1 LNAPILRFLEE
12 RSAEMLELL
21 RRLVEADSPSTDK
34 ASVDSAGAL
43 LASALEQAGARVDR
57 IPVAEYGDHLRAE
70 LAIGESGRDPVLVL
84 GHLDTVWECGTLREM
99 PFRVE
104 EGRAFGPGVF
114 DMKGGLVQLVFAFRA
129 LHELGIR
136 GVRAVAFIN
145 SDEEVGSLSSRQ
157 LIEDEARRSRAV
169 FVLEPSLPPDG
180 KLKTFRKG
188 VGIFQL
194 SIKGKAAHA
203 GLDPGKGVSA
213 IEELAR
219 QILALHQLSDPERG
233 VTVNVGVA
241 RGGTRVNVVPA
252 EASAE
257 IDLRVSSL
265 ESAARLEERILGLK
279 PFLAGAEVRVSG
291 GIDRP
296 PLERTEAVVRL
307 FEQARRLAEELGFPL
322 GEGPAGGGS
331 DGNLTAALGIPTLDG
346 MGAVGDGAHAPNEHL
361 LIAELPRRAALLAR
375 LIETT

>member
-1 LNAPILRFLEE
+1 
-12 RSAEMLELL
+12 MLELL
-21 RRLVEADSPSTDK
+21 RRLVEAESPSTDK

-70 LAIGESGRDPVLVL
+70 LAVGESGRDPVLVL

-203 GLDPGKGVSA
+203 GLDPGRGVSA

-279 PFLAGAEVRVSG
+279 PFLAGAEVGVSG

-307 FEQARRLAEELGFPL
+307 FEQARQLAEDLGFPL

-346 MGAVGDGAHAPNEHL
+346 LGAVGDGAHAPNEHL